1 MRKYIYYS
9 DGTAAGYRILCANG
23 TPVNFYIEGGDGRYI
38 FMLYQGGAMPG
49 KLYFV
54 DINNTIFAP
63 KIIVNASTT
72 SETVYMIE
80 RTSISSYRYNIRV
93 TVNSGFS
100 EYLCIYQ
107 FRDA

>member
-72 SETVYMIE
+72 SETVYTIE
-80 RTSISSYRYNIRV
+80 RTSISSNRHNIKV